1 MKSNI
6 YARNMKVLRRRMPV
20 LVKALEMSRASD
32 CEYIVETA
40 KDGSMTLAIK
50 NEDRVYQ
57 IHSKYNPQREAVQQV
72 QGSKF
77 VNPKLLVILGLGLGY
92 HVRACLEELK
102 GQNLFIVLIEK
113 DVEAFRVALES
124 VDLTDLLESDKIR
137 WVIGVPEEE
146 GYAVLNEM
154 IRSAGIAMQLFLKTL
169 QIFDHPVIG
178 KVHGGYYMHMLKCFR
193 EAAHAI
199 IFNYGNCP
207 EDSMIGVENIMK
219 NLATIIKNPGVKDL
233 YGAFKGVP
241 GIIVSTGPSLDK
253 NIAELKRAAGNCV
266 MVAADSALRVLL
278 KHDIVP
284 HAAVSLE
291 RIMHVAT
298 MFKEL
303 PDDYKKKI
311 WLAATPVIRKE
322 SYDAWP
328 GPTFM
333 VYRAFAHFDWINIP
347 KGTLQV
353 GPSCSNMAFKILE
366 VMGCDPIILVGQD
379 CAFKSAEKTHA
390 DDAPSVT
397 NLKLKEKDL
406 IKVKGNYE
414 EFVYTNQIYDLFRK
428 GFVTD
433 LAQYRGTCINSTEG
447 GAYIEG
453 AQLMP
458 LKESIDKYCVKP
470 VETLATLK
478 KRLHYPTE
486 GEIKREWRNFRKII
500 IETRKE
506 VEGVIEYCDKG
517 EALIKN
523 FEDRLEKEE
532 YGQIEDFLARFP
544 DDELDKIH
552 GEMTLARSKI
562 ITFGKYFALYLMHIV
577 QMIIVKFEMDF
588 NELPSLC
595 DDPKRCKLQAI
606 KLMKKWFPTIGDVC
620 RLSLKLLV
628 DAFEDLEKEFG
639 TGD

>member
-1 MKSNI
+1 MKSNVQ
-6 YARNMKVLRRRMPV
+6 ARNMKVLRRRMPV
-20 LVKALEMSRASD
+20 LAKAIEVMPPSE
-32 CEYIVETA
+32 CEYIVEEA
-40 KDGSMTLAIK
+40 KDGSPTLAIRK
-50 NEDRVYQ
+50 EGKVYQ
-57 IHSKYNPQREAVQQV
+57 VHSRYNPQKEADQQV
-72 QGSKF
+72 QNSNL

-92 HVRACLEELK
+92 HVRACLEQLK
-102 GQNLFIVLIEK
+102 GSNLFIVLIER
-113 DVEAFRVALES
+113 DIDALRVALES
-124 VDLTDLLESDKIR
+124 VDITDLLESDKIR
-137 WVIGVPEEE
+137 WVIGVPENE
-146 GYAVLNEM
+146 GFAVLNEM
-154 IRSAGIAMQLFLKTL
+154 IKSAGIALQLFLKTL
-169 QIFDHPVIG
+169 KIFDHPVID
-178 KVHGGYYMHMLKCFR
+178 KVHAGYHKHMLKCFR
-193 EAAHAI
+193 EAAQAI

-219 NLATIIKNPGVKDL
+219 NLATIIRNPGVKDL
-233 YGAFKGVP
+233 YGAFRGVP

-253 NIAELKRAAGNCV
+253 NVRELKRAVGNCV
-266 MVAADSALRVLL
+266 MISADSALRVLL

-284 HAAVSLE
+284 HMAVSLE

-303 PDDYKKKI
+303 PDDYKKQI

-366 VMGCDPIILVGQD
+366 AFGCDPIILVGQD
-379 CAFKSAEKTHA
+379 CSFKSAEKTHA
-390 DDAPSVT
+390 DEAPSVT

-406 IKVKGNYE
+406 IKVKGNYD

-433 LAQYRGTCINSTEG
+433 LAQYRGKCINSTEG
-447 GAYIEG
+447 GAFIEG
-453 AQLMP
+453 TQLMT
-458 LKESIDKYCVKP
+458 LNESIDKYCTRP
-470 VETLATLK
+470 VDTLGVLK

-506 VEGVIEYCDKG
+506 VEGVIDYCDKG
-517 EALIKN
+517 EKLVKE
-523 FEDRLEKEE
+523 FEDRLEKDA

-552 GEMTLARSKI
+552 GEMTLARTKI

-588 NELPSLC
+588 NELPTLC
-595 DDPKRCKLQAI
+595 QDPKRCKLQSI
-606 KLMKKWFPTIGDVC
+606 KLMKRWFPTIGDVC
-620 RLSLKLLV
+620 RLSLKLLIE
-628 DAFEDLEKEFG
+628 AFEDLEKEFG
-639 TGD
+639 SEV